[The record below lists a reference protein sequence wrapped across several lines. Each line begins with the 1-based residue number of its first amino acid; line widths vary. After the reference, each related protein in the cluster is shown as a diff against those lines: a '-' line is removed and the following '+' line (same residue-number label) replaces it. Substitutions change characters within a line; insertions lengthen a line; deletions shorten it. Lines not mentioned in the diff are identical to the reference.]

1 MANKTLSKKIEEYV
15 LEIIEQHK
23 DEKNYILPSE
33 SQLMLRLNVSRVSV
47 RNALASLEKKNLI
60 YKIRGKGTLI
70 RQSMTDFLDDHT
82 TPKLIGLILPDFST
96 SFPRRVYRGAKKYCD
111 EIGCGLISIC
121 SLGVSTEEE
130 QAIHLMKKL
139 DCDGILLMPTD
150 HDNYNNGILELT
162 MGKYPTV
169 LIDRTLFG
177 LNLNSVSSDHFE
189 IGYDAAKYLLKR
201 HTDICIITLTTMVS
215 SVSERIRGF
224 EAALDE
230 KNLPKYNLE
239 LQNYSDE
246 EVIEKIRN
254 YFTENSKISGVICN
268 SGHLTSLFLK
278 AMRQMNRELHKD
290 FDLALIDTNS
300 RETEY
305 LLDESFP
312 TIEQDS
318 IQIGYEAAKLLADLL
333 KEGNAMSVNKK
344 VPLLCDL
351 QNQD

>member
-1 MANKTLSKKIEEYV
+1 
-15 LEIIEQHK
+15 
-23 DEKNYILPSE
+23 
-33 SQLMLRLNVSRVSV
+33 
-47 RNALASLEKKNLI
+47 
-60 YKIRGKGTLI
+60 
-70 RQSMTDFLDDHT
+70 
-82 TPKLIGLILPDFST
+82 
-96 SFPRRVYRGAKKYCD
+96 
-111 EIGCGLISIC
+111 
-121 SLGVSTEEE
+121 
-130 QAIHLMKKL
+130 
-139 DCDGILLMPTD
+139 
-150 HDNYNNGILELT
+150 
-162 MGKYPTV
+162 
-169 LIDRTLFG
+169 
-177 LNLNSVSSDHFE
+177 
-189 IGYDAAKYLLKR
+189 
-201 HTDICIITLTTMVS
+201 MVS

-230 KNLPKYNLE
+230 KNLPKYKLE